1 MELENKDLVEN
12 ESVPL
17 LKQPKVKKP
26 RPPLTDKQK
35 ESMAIGRAKLQEGN
49 SLKRAEKLI
58 KAAELIAS
66 KKTKPPTP
74 PEPPEPPC
82 APCAVAILDKPAEP
96 ILEESED
103 EIIYM
108 KAKAKPKPKEVAA
121 KPKEVAVKKPKK
133 TRKVIIYEESSSDE
147 DDADSPEQ
155 NDYHYPKP
163 IAPPTPDNRNMK
175 TQQNRKTVIKQQ
187 NEMQVNR
194 NFFCD

>member
-1 MELENKDLVEN
+1 MELENKDLVES

-58 KAAELIAS
+58 KATELIAS

-74 PEPPEPPC
+74 PEPPC
-82 APCAVAILDKPAEP
+82 APCAVAIMDKPAEP

-108 KAKAKPKPKEVAA
+108 KAKAKP

-163 IAPPTPDNRNMK
+163 LAPPTPDNRNMK